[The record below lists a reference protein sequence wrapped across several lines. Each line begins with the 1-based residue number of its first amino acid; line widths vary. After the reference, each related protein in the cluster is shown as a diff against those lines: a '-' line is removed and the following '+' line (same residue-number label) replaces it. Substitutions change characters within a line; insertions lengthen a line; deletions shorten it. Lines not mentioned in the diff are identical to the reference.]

1 MANNKQRY
9 VNTRFWND
17 TYVSVLDP
25 IEKLLFIYLLT
36 NEHTNISGVYELP
49 FKIMA
54 VETGID
60 ESMFKK
66 IMPRLKDRI
75 RYVDGYIV
83 IKNFLKHQETKSNL
97 TLIGIKNCLKDLDE
111 NFLKDIVN
119 KGYYLITDEIMEGV
133 CKGYARVSNYSNSNS
148 NLDSNSIGDKS
159 QENPIKTKKPVYTK
173 NGAEVLKAFEDI
185 DAKNKT
191 YYANKTQRSA
201 CDFLIETYGFSQVIS
216 LIPKLK
222 ETNKKSVYQITTP
235 WEMKEK
241 ITKVFNDVSR
251 LSDTTKSKNTK
262 YYG

>member
-17 TYVSVLDP
+17 TYVSSLDP

-75 RYVDGYIV
+75 RYVDGYII

-159 QENPIKTKKPVYTK
+159 QEIPKKKHTQD
-173 NGAEVLKAFEDI
+173 GADILKAFESI

-191 YYANKTQRSA
+191 YYANKTQRAA
-201 CDFLIETYGFSQVIS
+201 CDFLIETYGKDQVIA
-216 LIPKLK
+216 LIPKLI

-251 LSDTTKSKNTK
+251 LNENIKSKKTK

>member
-60 ESMFKK
+60 SSMFKK
-66 IMPRLKDRI
+66 ILPRLKDRI
-75 RYVDGYIV
+75 RYIEGIV
-83 IKNFLKHQETKSNL
+83 IVKNHIKHQETGSPNVR
-97 TLIGIKNCLKDLDE
+97 TGILNCLKDLDL
-111 NFLKDIVN
+111 NFVKNIVN
-119 KGYYLITDEIMEGV
+119 KGYYALPKYYCDTLYIPYIEG
-133 CKGYARVSNYSNSNS
+133 RNYLDSNS

-159 QENPIKTKKPVYTK
+159 QDKTSKNKYTK
-173 NGAEVLKAFEDI
+173 EGAEILKAFEEI
-185 DAKNKT
+185 DVKNKT
-191 YYANKTQRSA
+191 YYANKTQREA
-201 CDFLIETYGFSQVIS
+201 CEFLIKEYGLDQVLA
-216 LIPKLK
+216 LIPKLS
-222 ETNKKSVYQITTP
+222 ESNKKSVYQITTP

-241 ITKVFNDVSR
+241 ITKVFNDIKRQS
-251 LSDTTKSKNTK
+251 SSKKQNN
-262 YYG
+262 YYA